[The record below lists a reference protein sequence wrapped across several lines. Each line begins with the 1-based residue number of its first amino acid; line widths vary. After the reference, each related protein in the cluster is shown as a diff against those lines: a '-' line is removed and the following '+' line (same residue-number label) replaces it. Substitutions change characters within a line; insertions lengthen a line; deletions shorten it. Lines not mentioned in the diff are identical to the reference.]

1 MAGQLSVQPP
11 VLDLSFYAGDGVSFK
26 LTCKDATNA
35 PINLTGTVEAQV
47 RVDRVTEGDPV
58 LAFFADLTDAASGI
72 VVLSLTGEETEGLID
87 GPTGVDRKGNFS
99 GVWDAQWTAFGSE
112 PKTLCQGKVECL
124 TDVTR

>member
-35 PINLTGTVEAQV
+35 PINLTGTVEAQI

-58 LAFFADLTDAASGI
+58 LVFSSDLTNAASGI

-87 GPTGVDRKGNFS
+87 GSAPTDRKGNFL
-99 GVWDAQWTAFGSE
+99 GVWDAQWTALGAE